1 MLLCCCYFMHIVV
14 VQDRNDRR
22 REKHVT
28 KDCCYFAP
36 TGRQEMEEA
45 INPYLGNKPKSQGE
59 SLYK

>member
-22 REKHVT
+22 EKHVT

-36 TGRQEMEEA
+36 TGRQEREEE
-45 INPYLGNKPKSQGE
+45 INPNLGNKPKSQGE

>member
-1 MLLCCCYFMHIVV
+1 MHVVV

-22 REKHVT
+22 REKYVT

-36 TGRQEMEEA
+36 TGREEREEE
-45 INPYLGNKPKSQGE
+45 INSNLGNKPKSQGE

>member
-1 MLLCCCYFMHIVV
+1 MHIVV
-14 VQDRNDRR
+14 VQDRNDR

-36 TGRQEMEEA
+36 TGRQEREEE
-45 INPYLGNKPKSQGE
+45 INPNLGNKPKSQGE